1 MNSSIKKPKTC
12 FVICPIGSPDSE
24 TRRRSDDLLDFII
37 QPVLKDL
44 NVEVKR
50 ADLIGAPGDITVQ
63 IITELNKSDLIIADL
78 TDKNANVFYELAICH
93 ALKKPVIHF
102 IKKGDDVPFDL
113 QQNRV
118 VLYDTTN
125 PRMLEPAQQELKKEM
140 ENLIN
145 GEHPVTNPVTLAAL
159 SINVGNQNDET
170 GNLLL
175 AILNRIENIGAQVT
189 SLRNEINSRMHY
201 PSSEISIL
209 AEHNRARKEFLSK
222 RLNDLVSEYKSLKL
236 TGNKDPE
243 IIKETAAL
251 NESIKYVKNMLDEL
265 DS

>member
-78 TDKNANVFYELAICH
+78 TDKNPNVFYELAICH

-102 IKKGDDVPFDL
+102 IKKGDGVPFDL

-118 VLYDTTN
+118 VSYDTTDL
-125 PRMLEPAQQELKKEM
+125 RMLDPTKQELKKEM

-170 GNLLL
+170 GNLLV
-175 AILNRIENIGAQVT
+175 AILSRIENIGAQVIN
-189 SLRNEINSRMHY
+189 LRKEISSTMHY
-201 PSSEISIL
+201 PSSETSIL
-209 AEHNRARKEFLSK
+209 AEQNRARKEFLSNK
-222 RLNDLVSEYKSLKL
+222 LDNLFFQYKSLKL

-243 IIKETAAL
+243 TNRIRAKLEEEINDLRAR
-251 NESIKYVKNMLDEL
+251 LDEL